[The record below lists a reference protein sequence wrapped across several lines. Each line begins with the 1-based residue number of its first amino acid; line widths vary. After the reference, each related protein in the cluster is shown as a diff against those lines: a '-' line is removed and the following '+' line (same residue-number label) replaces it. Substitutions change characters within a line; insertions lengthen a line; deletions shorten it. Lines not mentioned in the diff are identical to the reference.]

1 LITFKVPGAVAS
13 MGFVVVGGVV
23 IVPVLIVVVVSICAP
38 AIDQIAFIMAGL
50 RVLAP
55 HMVLFN

>member
-1 LITFKVPGAVAS
+1 MITFNVPGAVAS

-23 IVPVLIVVVVSICAP
+23 LVPVLIVVVVSICAP
-38 AIDQIAFIMAGL
+38 AVGQIALIMVDL

-55 HMVLFN
+55 HMVLFD